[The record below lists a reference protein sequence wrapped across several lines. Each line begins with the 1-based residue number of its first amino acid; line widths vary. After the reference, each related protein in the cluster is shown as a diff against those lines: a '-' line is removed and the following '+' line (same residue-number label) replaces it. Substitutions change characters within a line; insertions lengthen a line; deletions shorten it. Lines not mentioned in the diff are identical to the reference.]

1 MKYGHTSVVATFSDL
16 DKAQEVT
23 NRLAQAG
30 IPAEVHDESKL
41 QKYWFLSRPLAADK
55 VMVDE
60 KDFEKARSV
69 LQAADVQDHVLHG
82 ELRCPQCG
90 SANMEYPQ
98 FTRKLVIT
106 TALLDVLCLLH
117 ILDKEFYC
125 RNCQHTWPASNALK
139 HETDCLNWPKK
150 NGRLV
155 KKETV

>member
-1 MKYGHTSVVATFSDL
+1 MKNGHTSVVATFSDL

-55 VMVDE
+55 VMVED

-69 LQAADVQDHVLHG
+69 LQAADAQDHVLDA
-82 ELRCPQCG
+82 ELRCPQCSSG
-90 SANMEYPQ
+90 NIEYPQ

-106 TALLDVLCLLH
+106 TVMLEVLSLLH
-117 ILDKEFYC
+117 VIDKQFYC
-125 RNCQHTWPASNALK
+125 RNCQHTWLATTPLT
-139 HETDCLNWPKK
+139 HENDILNWPKK
-150 NGRLV
+150 DGRLV